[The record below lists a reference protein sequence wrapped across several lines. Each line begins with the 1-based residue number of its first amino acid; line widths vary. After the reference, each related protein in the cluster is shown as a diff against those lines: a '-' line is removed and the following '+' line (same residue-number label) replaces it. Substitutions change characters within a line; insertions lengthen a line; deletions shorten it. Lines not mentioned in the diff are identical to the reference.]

1 MDGNLLRYFK
11 IQNVS
16 EFIMLLLL
24 EPYLAIQIVP
34 YPNNESCEQFHA
46 KYDISWHCMLGSFDS
61 THFHIQETNNFEKK
75 EVDTK
80 ANYGRG

>member
-1 MDGNLLRYFK
+1 
-11 IQNVS
+11 
-16 EFIMLLLL
+16 MLLLL